1 VTVSREQIMAAM
13 LDLVDEQGYETTSL
27 EQVLERAGARRT
39 EFDDAFSSK
48 EECALAI
55 LEEIATTTLR
65 NAQRAY
71 DGEAHWP
78 DSLRAA
84 AYAHAGWISENPKK
98 VRFGML
104 EMLWASEEREPAA
117 DPNTVLPFSAETTI
131 WSITQILAK
140 RLREDGDLDPY
151 TFVPELMYKAVLPH
165 LGVEAAEKEL
175 RTSPPQQSWAPEG
188 GYRHGVVKGESA
200 ADKPQS
206 GPMRLP
212 RGRHGLPRELIK
224 ENQRERLIAG
234 IIAAVAENG
243 YSGTTIAAIT
253 SAAGLSR
260 RTFYEHFEN
269 KEACFAAAY
278 EATLSHIRGTILNS
292 AGAQEKWVERVRAG
306 LDRLLSALA
315 EDPGMAS
322 FFLIAPASAGGE
334 IVDYHHLAMRGLVAD
349 LVEGAPNAAEA
360 SMTREQALA
369 GGISRLVIG
378 KLNAGEEKALP
389 ELLPDLIEL
398 VLSPYLGSEE
408 AARAART

>member
-1 VTVSREQIMAAM
+1 MAAM
-13 LDLVDEQGYETTSL
+13 LDLVDEQGYEAASL
-27 EQVLERAGARRT
+27 KQILERAGAT
-39 EFDDAFSSK
+39 WADFDGAFSSK

-55 LEEIATTTLR
+55 LEEIAATTQR

-71 DGEAHWP
+71 EGEARWP

-98 VRFGML
+98 ARFGML
-104 EMLWASEEREPAA
+104 EMLWADEERELAA

-131 WSITQILAK
+131 GSITQILAK
-140 RLREDGDLDPY
+140 RLREDGDLDPF

-175 RTSPPQQSWAPEG
+175 RIPPPQQSWAPEG
-188 GYRHGVVKGESA
+188 GYRPSVEKRESA
-200 ADKPQS
+200 ADQPES
-206 GPMRLP
+206 GPTRLP
-212 RGRHGLPRELIK
+212 RGRHGLPRELVK

-278 EATLSHIRGTILNS
+278 EATLSHVRGAILS
-292 AGAQEKWVERVRAG
+292 AAGTQEKWVERVRAG
-306 LDRLLSALA
+306 LDRLLDALT

-322 FFLIAPASAGGE
+322 FFLIAPASAGDE
-334 IVDYHHLAMRGLVAD
+334 IVDCHHLAMAELVGD

-360 SMTREQALA
+360 SKTREQALA
-369 GGISRLVIG
+369 GGISRLIVG

-389 ELLPDLIEL
+389 ELLPDLMEL

-408 AARAART
+408 AARVARASRSR